1 MTTFLQSLESRT
13 HEVGCCVCGEWCA
26 EDEIRE
32 YDSIVNSKLLVPDE
46 EKAGIELVQGMIL
59 DPSCT
64 RATDEG
70 ILFSVCD
77 RCNASLER
85 NKLPSRALANDL
97 AFGAVPPELQ
107 NLTFAEYAIISPVR
121 ICCHLVILKSAAG
134 PGTGQQALRGHVC
147 IFLQD
152 IGAIIRNVLPLRN
165 EDILDMIHVVFVGDV
180 KPTEAQ
186 LRRFFNVSKEKVRA
200 AIIYL
205 LEHRTSTIKTFFKH
219 LVHVFGNVKC
229 YYGVVEAQGRG
240 TLHLHFLVWISGHY
254 SIDEMRER
262 LHTDEVFREQMQDYI
277 AANISAEVN
286 KVLGNDEKLTPTL
299 LNRHLPQ
306 ITLKRTTVPL
316 KRHCPRDHCTVE

>member
-1 MTTFLQSLESRT
+1 MQFVFAGANGNKVPYDDEFRKSCVTTFLQSLESRT

-32 YDSIVNSKLLVPDE
+32 YDSIVNSKLLVPNE

-134 PGTGQQALRGHVC
+134 PGTGQQALRGRVC

-165 EDILDMIHVVFVGDV
+165 EDILDMIHVVFVN
-180 KPTEAQ
+180 E
-186 LRRFFNVSKEKVRA
+186 
-200 AIIYL
+200 
-205 LEHRTSTIKTFFKH
+205 
-219 LVHVFGNVKC
+219 
-229 YYGVVEAQGRG
+229 
-240 TLHLHFLVWISGHY
+240 
-254 SIDEMRER
+254 RE
-262 LHTDEVFREQMQDYI
+262 
-277 AANISAEVN
+277 
-286 KVLGNDEKLTPTL
+286 
-299 LNRHLPQ
+299 
-306 ITLKRTTVPL
+306 
-316 KRHCPRDHCTVE
+316 

>member
-1 MTTFLQSLESRT
+1 
-13 HEVGCCVCGEWCA
+13 
-26 EDEIRE
+26 
-32 YDSIVNSKLLVPDE
+32 
-46 EKAGIELVQGMIL
+46 
-59 DPSCT
+59 
-64 RATDEG
+64 
-70 ILFSVCD
+70 
-77 RCNASLER
+77 
-85 NKLPSRALANDL
+85 
-97 AFGAVPPELQ
+97 
-107 NLTFAEYAIISPVR
+107 
-121 ICCHLVILKSAAG
+121 
-134 PGTGQQALRGHVC
+134 
-147 IFLQD
+147 
-152 IGAIIRNVLPLRN
+152 
-165 EDILDMIHVVFVGDV
+165 MIHVVFVGDV

-205 LEHRTSTIKTFFKH
+205 LEHRTSTINTFFRH

-240 TLHLHFLVWISGHY
+240 TLHLHFLIWISGHY